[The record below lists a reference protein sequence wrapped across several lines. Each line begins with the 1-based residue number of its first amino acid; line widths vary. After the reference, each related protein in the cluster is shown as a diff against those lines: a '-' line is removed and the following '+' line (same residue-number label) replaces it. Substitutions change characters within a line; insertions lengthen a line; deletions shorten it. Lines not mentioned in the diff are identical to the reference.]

1 VNLHFY
7 PRAWARQTKI
17 DFSAQSWRDSKYL
30 LTIDYNDDYP
40 VKSDQIAREKLESTL
55 LNLNKSP
62 LFGSGW
68 PLGPPRF
75 SVSNQWQYNS
85 LQIWDWDAFY
95 SPAASL
101 NLEKE
106 EALK

>member
-1 VNLHFY
+1 M
-7 PRAWARQTKI
+7 
-17 DFSAQSWRDSKYL
+17 

-40 VKSDQIAREKLESTL
+40 VKSDQIAREKLEITL

-68 PLGPPRF
+68 PLGPSRAAGF
-75 SVSNQWQYNS
+75 NQWQYNS
-85 LQIWDWDAFY
+85 LQIWDPFN
-95 SPAASL
+95 SPAPSL